1 LHRSF
6 AEETASRKGRKY
18 GNMVEKLRIWVAVKH
33 GIDVNLT
40 RADRA
45 TGLVRVESAPRK
57 TSDFDK
63 NAVEEAVRIREK
75 HGGVVTA
82 ISVGGPAAREALRE
96 AVAIGADEAM
106 LVTTE
111 AWAQWDTRAVARL
124 LAAASR
130 KLGGFDL
137 FLLGEGSTDHFAGLV
152 GPRLAGELGCASAGY
167 ARRLTVE
174 PDGVLVERDLEK
186 EVEVVRAKYP
196 VVVTVGQEI
205 NTPRLPTFMANLK
218 ASKKEVRVVP
228 PADLGIGGEDLAPT
242 VVVERVA
249 VPEIPR
255 KLVTVSGASPDELA
269 SRLRDALLGEGVL
282 P

>member
-1 LHRSF
+1 
-6 AEETASRKGRKY
+6 
-18 GNMVEKLRIWVAVKH
+18 MVEKPRIWVAVKH

-45 TGLVRVESAPRK
+45 TGLVKTDTAPRK

-63 NAVEEAVRIREK
+63 NAVEEAVRVKEK
-75 HGGVVTA
+75 HGGFVTA
-82 ISVGGPAAREALRE
+82 LSVGGPAAREALRE
-96 AVAIGADEAM
+96 AVAIGADEAV
-106 LVTTE
+106 LVTSDR
-111 AWAQWDTRAVARL
+111 WAEWDTRAVARL

-130 KLGGFDL
+130 TLGGFDL

-152 GPRLAGELGCASAGY
+152 GPRLAGELGCADLAY

-174 PDGVLVERDLEK
+174 ADGVVVEKDLEK
-186 EVEVVRAKYP
+186 EVEVVRARFP

-218 ASKKEVRVVP
+218 ASKKEVRVVAP
-228 PADLGIGGEDLAPT
+228 SDLGLAPAALAPS

-255 KLVTVSGASPDELA
+255 KQVTVAGSSPEELA
-269 SRLRDALLGEGVL
+269 KHLVEALRRDGVV

>member
-1 LHRSF
+1 
-6 AEETASRKGRKY
+6 
-18 GNMVEKLRIWVAVKH
+18 MVEKLRIWVAVKH
-33 GIDVNLT
+33 GVDVNLT

-45 TGLVRVESAPRK
+45 TGLVRLDAAPRK

-63 NAVEEAVRIREK
+63 NAVEEAVRVREK
-75 HGGVVTA
+75 HGGAVTA

-96 AVAIGADEAM
+96 AVAIGADEAV
-106 LVTTE
+106 LVT
-111 AWAQWDTRAVARL
+111 ADGWAQWDTRAVARL
-124 LAAASR
+124 LAAASQR
-130 KLGGFDL
+130 LGGFDL
-137 FLLGEGSTDHFAGLV
+137 LLLGEGSTDHFAGLV
-152 GPRLAGELGCASAGY
+152 GPRLAGELRCADVAY

-174 PDGVLVERDLEK
+174 AERIVVEKDLEK
-186 EVEVVRAKYP
+186 EVEVVHARFP
-196 VVVTVGQEI
+196 VVVSVGQEI

-228 PADLGIGGEDLAPT
+228 PSELGVGTEALAPS

-255 KLVTVSGASPDELA
+255 KQVTLSGASPDEVA
-269 SRLRDALLGEGVL
+269 TRLRDALRSEGVV

>member
-1 LHRSF
+1 
-6 AEETASRKGRKY
+6 
-18 GNMVEKLRIWVAVKH
+18 MVEKLRIWVAVKH

-45 TGLVRVESAPRK
+45 TGLVRVDTAPRK

-75 HGGVVTA
+75 RGGTVTA

-96 AVAIGADEAM
+96 AVAIGADEAI
-106 LVTTE
+106 LVTGE
-111 AWAQWDTRAVARL
+111 RWAEWDTRAVARL
-124 LAAASR
+124 LTAASR

-152 GPRLAGELGCASAGY
+152 GPRLAGELGCADVAY
-167 ARRLTVE
+167 VRRLTVE
-174 PDGVLVERDLEK
+174 AEGVLAEKDLEK
-186 EVEVVRAKYP
+186 EVEVVRARFP
-196 VVVTVGQEI
+196 VVVSVGQEI

-228 PADLGIGGEDLAPT
+228 PRELGVEDEAIGPN
-242 VVVERVA
+242 VVLERVA

-255 KLVTVSGASPDELA
+255 KQVSISGATPDEVA
-269 SRLRDALLGEGVL
+269 ARLREALRGEGVV